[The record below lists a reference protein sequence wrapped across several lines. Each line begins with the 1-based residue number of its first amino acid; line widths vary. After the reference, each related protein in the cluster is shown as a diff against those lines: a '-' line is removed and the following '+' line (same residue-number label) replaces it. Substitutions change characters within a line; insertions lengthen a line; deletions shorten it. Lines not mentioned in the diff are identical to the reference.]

1 MKIGILTFSSTIDN
15 YGQLFQG
22 YALQKY
28 LQLQGHDAYLIRYR
42 YQPAWPLLRKIIKV
56 ALVYPLVEWIMN
68 YKNRQWLLLLAKQN
82 ERRNFE
88 TFRKQY
94 IRESVVSYSQLK
106 ELRRHP
112 PLADCYLAGSDQIWS
127 FLSRK
132 KEYSV
137 YFLPFGPDT
146 IRRISYAASFGMTY
160 YPKAFRPRLKREL
173 KRFDH
178 ISVREAD
185 GIRICEEVGYKAQ
198 QVLDPTFLLPVSVY
212 MSFIEKFPSF
222 SKEYAYLYILNVL
235 TASEIEWE
243 TLGSVLQEKAW
254 QPVLTIS
261 SGCLQAQELFDGD
274 DYYYATPQE
283 WLTRIFY
290 SQLVITTSFHG
301 VVFSLLFHKNF
312 IFFPLKNKF
321 SVGNNRVYDLLDKV
335 GLSAKIIEDA
345 TSIRE
350 VIHIPVSWQSVD
362 DRLQPLKAQSVSYL
376 ERALK

>member
-1 MKIGILTFSSTIDN
+1 MKIGILTFSSTNDN

-28 LQLQGHDAYLIRYR
+28 LQLQGHDAYIIRYR
-42 YQPAWPLLRKIIKV
+42 YQPARPLLRKIIKV
-56 ALVYPLVEWIMN
+56 ALVYPLIEWIMN
-68 YKNRQWLLLLAKQN
+68 YKKRQWLLLLVKKN
-82 ERRNFE
+82 EKRDFE

-94 IRESVVSYSQLK
+94 FRQSVVSYSRLDELK
-106 ELRRHP
+106 RHP
-112 PLADCYLAGSDQIWS
+112 PLAGCYIAGSDQIWS
-127 FLSRK
+127 SLSRK

-146 IRRISYAASFGMTY
+146 IRRVAYAASFGMTH
-160 YPKAFRPRLKREL
+160 YPEAFRPRLKREL

-212 MSFIEKFPSF
+212 MSFVDKLPQF
-222 SKEYAYLYILNVL
+222 SGEYAYLYILNVL
-235 TASEIEWE
+235 TASEIKWE
-243 TLGSVLQEKAW
+243 ALASVLQEKAW
-254 QPVLTIS
+254 QPVFTIS
-261 SGCLQAQELFDGD
+261 SGYLPARELFDVD
-274 DYYYATPQE
+274 NYYYATPQE
-283 WLTRIFY
+283 WLTHIFY

-321 SVGNNRVYDLLDKV
+321 SIGNNRVYDLLDKV

-350 VIHIPVSWQSVD
+350 AIHIPVSWPSVD
-362 DRLQPLKAQSVSYL
+362 DRLQPFKAQSISYL
-376 ERALK
+376 EQALK

>member
-1 MKIGILTFSSTIDN
+1 MKIGILTFSSTNDN

-28 LQLQGHDAYLIRYR
+28 LQLQGHDAYLICYV
-42 YQPAWPLLRKIIKV
+42 YQPRWPLLKKISKM
-56 ALVYPLVEWIMN
+56 ALVYPLVKRIMN
-68 YKNRQWLLLLAKQN
+68 YKNRQWLMLLAKKN

-94 IRESVVSYSQLK
+94 IRQSVVSYSRLK

-112 PLADCYLAGSDQIWS
+112 PIADCYMAGSDQIWS

-137 YFLPFGPDT
+137 YFLSFGSET
-146 IRRISYAASFGMTY
+146 IRRIAYAASFGMTH
-160 YPKAFRPRLKREL
+160 YPEAFRPRLKREL

-212 MSFIEKFPSF
+212 RSFVEKLPQF
-222 SKEYAYLYILNVL
+222 SGEYAYLYILNVL

-243 TLGSVLQEKAW
+243 TLTCVLQERAW
-254 QPVLTIS
+254 QPIFTVS
-261 SGCLQAQELFDGD
+261 SGCLQAREIFEVD

-283 WLTRIFY
+283 WLTRIYY
-290 SQLVITTSFHG
+290 SQVVVTTSFHG

-345 TSIRE
+345 TFIRE
-350 VIHIPVSWQSVD
+350 AIHIPVSWQSVD
-362 DRLQPLKAQSVSYL
+362 DRLQPLKAQSISYL
-376 ERALK
+376 EKALK